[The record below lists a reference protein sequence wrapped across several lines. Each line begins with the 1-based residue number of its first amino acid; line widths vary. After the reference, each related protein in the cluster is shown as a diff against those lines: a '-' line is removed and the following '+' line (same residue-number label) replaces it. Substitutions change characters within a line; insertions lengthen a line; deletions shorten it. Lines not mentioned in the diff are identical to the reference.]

1 MTCSWLKCNKQKTV
15 YNHTGFPLKE
25 KKKIY
30 KIYESRIKKI
40 VLSYSSVVCQ
50 DFTEWLH
57 HNRGQGQISVFYV
70 TSGICQLPVINV
82 NVLFK
87 LLHISDSVGIYYM
100 NEKFSKELMWKRKIC
115 TLSTLKS
122 LREIF
127 YMVLIVSLL
136 FPS

>member
-1 MTCSWLKCNKQKTV
+1 M
-15 YNHTGFPLKE
+15 
-25 KKKIY
+25 
-30 KIYESRIKKI
+30 

-50 DFTEWLH
+50 DVTEWLH

-100 NEKFSKELMWKRKIC
+100 NEKFNKELMWKRKIC

-136 FPS
+136 FPSYLLPFCTNSPLTQFLNLIILYTSH

>member
-1 MTCSWLKCNKQKTV
+1 MKAES
-15 YNHTGFPLKE
+15 
-25 KKKIY
+25 KKM
-30 KIYESRIKKI
+30 

-100 NEKFSKELMWKRKIC
+100 NEKFNKELMWKRKIC

-136 FPS
+136 FPSYLLPFCTNSPLTQFLNLIILYTSH

>member
-1 MTCSWLKCNKQKTV
+1 MKAES
-15 YNHTGFPLKE
+15 
-25 KKKIY
+25 KKM
-30 KIYESRIKKI
+30 

-100 NEKFSKELMWKRKIC
+100 NEKFNQELMWKRKIC

-136 FPS
+136 FPSYLLPFCTNSPLTQFLNLIILYTSH